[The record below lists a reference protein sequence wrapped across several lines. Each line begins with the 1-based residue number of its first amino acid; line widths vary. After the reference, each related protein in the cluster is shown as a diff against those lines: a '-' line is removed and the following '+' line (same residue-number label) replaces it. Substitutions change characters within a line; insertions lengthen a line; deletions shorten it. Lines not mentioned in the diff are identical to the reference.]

1 MVRQN
6 DDLRSGGC
14 LISEE
19 AALWSERWGTS
30 FRFKPKGSHASIV
43 ERHHQIMRDQI
54 HKILAQARLEKIK
67 LDSQRMLA
75 EAVYAKNI
83 MTSVH
88 GVSPYVALYGRYPAI
103 LKEMEDSGLSL
114 VDDSSGTHKH
124 ATRLRELAMSSIIE
138 GVSQDRLRQAARSK
152 ARSPGQLLELST
164 GDLVDIYRSP
174 DTKDLVGWR
183 GPCEVVNT
191 QHIEEGTVDVRWNG
205 RTIAARVAD
214 VRAHIH
220 YTSVFFGFLD
230 SNEMFSSDIRSH
242 L

>member
-1 MVRQN
+1 
-6 DDLRSGGC
+6 
-14 LISEE
+14 
-19 AALWSERWGTS
+19 
-30 FRFKPKGSHASIV
+30 
-43 ERHHQIMRDQI
+43 
-54 HKILAQARLEKIK
+54 
-67 LDSQRMLA
+67 MLA

-88 GVSPYVALYGRYPAI
+88 GVSPYVALYGRYPSI

-114 VDDSSGTHKH
+114 IDDSSGTHKH
-124 ATRLRELAMSSIIE
+124 ASRLRELALASIIE
-138 GVSQDRLRQAARSK
+138 GVSQDRLKQAEKSK
-152 ARSPGQLLELST
+152 SRSPGQLLSLAT

-205 RTIAARVAD
+205 RTLAARIAD
-214 VRAHIH
+214 VRAHLH
-220 YTSVFFGFLD
+220 YSSVFFGFLET
-230 SNEMFSSDIRSH
+230 SEMFSTCIRNY